1 MCRLVSIDTNFN
13 TKIMVADIKAE
24 YINNISQKAGLC
36 KNISHI
42 YLFGSALKE
51 ECKEA
56 SDIDIL
62 VVSDIA
68 RSKLYKTKSF
78 NLFLVDLHEKDNYYQ
93 QYDVICVHG
102 MQELEKNRHR
112 IMLYYD
118 ILMNGEELYRRNV

>member
-24 YINNISQKAGLC
+24 YINNILQKAGLC

-42 YLFGSALKE
+42 YLLGSALKE

-112 IMLYYD
+112 VMLYYD